1 MASSASGF
9 SCLATALNGLFGGI
23 LTEREVSRLARW
35 GSGSAA
41 RAVHGGLVKWQGVDE
56 FYLNAEHVKADELE

>member
-23 LTEREVSRLARW
+23 LSEKEVSRLARW

-41 RAVHGGLVKWQGVDE
+41 RAVHGGLVKWKGVDE
-56 FYLNAEHVKADELE
+56 FYLSAKQVEAD